1 MILNTKNK
9 RSIAYNG
16 CKHEQPQTHEA
27 FQLEPT
33 CQRLIM
39 FVVSVSCFISK
50 LSKLNYM
57 SRKITEILK
66 DADATMN
73 LQGLINLWNE
83 IANNK
88 KQYPLKDIWNAN
100 KHIRELA
107 LKSNGQDIDK
117 GKFYHEL
124 KSQCDGVS

>member
-1 MILNTKNK
+1 
-9 RSIAYNG
+9 
-16 CKHEQPQTHEA
+16 
-27 FQLEPT
+27 
-33 CQRLIM
+33 
-39 FVVSVSCFISK
+39 
-50 LSKLNYM
+50 M
-57 SRKITEILK
+57 SRNITEILK
-66 DADATMN
+66 DADATKD

-88 KQYPLKDIWNAN
+88 KQYPLTEIWNAN

-107 LKSNGQDIDK
+107 LQSNGQDIDK

>member
-1 MILNTKNK
+1 MVRTITK
-9 RSIAYNG
+9 
-16 CKHEQPQTHEA
+16 
-27 FQLEPT
+27 
-33 CQRLIM
+33 
-39 FVVSVSCFISK
+39 
-50 LSKLNYM
+50 
-57 SRKITEILK
+57 ILK
-66 DADATMN
+66 QADTTTD

-88 KQYPLKDIWNAN
+88 KQYPLTDIWNAN

-107 LKSNGQDIDK
+107 LKSSGQDIDK